1 MAEQPLRTLRTLQQQ
16 HSVITRKLQ
25 SIQNTLKQILDSSGI
40 SIDVFNSA
48 NDYLDQFNQLNTD
61 FAQKWQTIAQT
72 NRQAQTGNDFE
83 DLDNKI
89 SELFDTVGELNR
101 EATSQNSVSTKLRS
115 LFALDTTEFKNALK
129 YHKAQS
135 IIHLI
140 LLFAVTITAVCLVYT
155 LFGFHNSL
163 FAPEIKALL
172 QTDNTYKATLIMI
185 LIQLGGKLTLIFAF
199 GWLIQFLG
207 GLHSKH
213 SQQAVI
219 YQDRL
224 AGLTTAEL
232 IITAGRTS
240 TREQILK
247 EMAETYLSDKEN
259 AFKPK
264 EKPKPDDTASK
275 KDLVTFL
282 KATIESL
289 KSKNAT

>member
-1 MAEQPLRTLRTLQQQ
+1 MAEQPLRSLKTLQEQY
-16 HSVITRKLQ
+16 SVITRKLQ
-25 SIQNTLKQILDSSGI
+25 NIENTLKKILDSSGI

-48 NDYLDQFNQLNTD
+48 NDYLDQFNQLNAE
-61 FAQKWQTIAQT
+61 FAQKWQTIIQA
-72 NRQAQTGNDFE
+72 NRHVQTGNDFE

-89 SELFDTVGELNR
+89 SELFDYVAELNR
-101 EATSQNSVSTKLRS
+101 EATSQNFVSSKLRS
-115 LFALDTTEFKNALK
+115 LFAVDTTEFKNALK
-129 YHKAQS
+129 YHKRQS
-135 IIHLI
+135 IIHLV
-140 LLFAVTITAVCLVYT
+140 LLLVVTITAVCMIYK

-163 FAPEIKALL
+163 FTSEIKELL
-172 QTDNTYKATLIMI
+172 QTENTYKATLIMI

-247 EMAETYLSDKEN
+247 EMANTYLSDKEN

-264 EKPKPDDTASK
+264 EKPKTEEPTTK
-275 KDLVTFL
+275 KDLLTFL